1 MQTSHPPLAFFD
13 LDRTLVAENTGRLW
27 VEHERR
33 EGNISALQAARAM
46 LWLGL
51 YHVSLIDLDRAYS
64 QALAHYRGV
73 PDAALRERTQRW
85 FHSAVAHRLQPGA
98 RAALDWHR
106 SQGHRCV
113 MLTNSSPYQAAVAT
127 AHWGLDGWVSNRFL
141 ADGDGLLTGE
151 IERPIC
157 YGAGKTARAER
168 WAAEHGGS
176 VAESWF
182 YTDSLSDLAMLEQ
195 VARPRIVQPDP
206 RLRRVAERR
215 GWPILDWRTTAG
227 AVAAADR

>member
-1 MQTSHPPLAFFD
+1 MKHASSPLAFFD

-33 EGNISALQAARAM
+33 EGTISSLQAARAM

-51 YHVSLIDLDRAYS
+51 YHLSLIDLDRAYS

-73 PDAALRERTQRW
+73 ADSELRARTEAW
-85 FHSAVAHRLQPGA
+85 FLVQVAHRLQPGA

-106 SQGHRCV
+106 AQGHRCV

-127 AHWGLDGWVSNRFL
+127 RTWGLDGWVSNHFV

-157 YGAGKTARAER
+157 YGAGKTTRAER
-168 WAAEHGGS
+168 WAKEHGGRASRRAGSTPTPSPTFRCSRWSS
-176 VAESWF
+176 VRASCSPTHGF
-182 YTDSLSDLAMLEQ
+182 GGRRCSAAGPSSTGGQPM
-195 VARPRIVQPDP
+195 ARW
-206 RLRRVAERR
+206 RV
-215 GWPILDWRTTAG
+215 
-227 AVAAADR
+227 